1 MLNVPLLCP
10 CSEVYEVSMMQ
21 LPKSAAFAVLV
32 AGLALGACSEDVAE
46 IDDTA
51 LAGDPAIV
59 GALGDHIMVD
69 PDLSTQNES
78 NSALST
84 SARSGALP
92 AEARSPQA
100 VSAARE
106 EAQRL
111 LRDRGGI
118 NSPPAATPEEGEA
131 SSVSLLTVTARAAA
145 LAGESECADR
155 ATYTMQ
161 WAAKMPTNFP
171 IYPRGSVQEA
181 AGSDTAGCALRVVNF
196 ITPVPV
202 GDVMEFYYSLSDN
215 NGFDVERT
223 KRGDEDRLTGKKG
236 STSFTVALR
245 VLPWGGTEV
254 DLITSGK

>member
-1 MLNVPLLCP
+1 MKR
-10 CSEVYEVSMMQ
+10 
-21 LPKSAAFAVLV
+21 LPQSAAFAALVL
-32 AGLALGACSEDVAE
+32 GLAVGACSEEVAE

-69 PDLSTQNES
+69 PDLSSQNEA

-106 EAQRL
+106 DAQRL

-118 NSPPAATPEEGEA
+118 KSPPAGSPEQSNA
-131 SSVSLLTVTARAAA
+131 SSAELLTVTARAAA
-145 LAGESECADR
+145 LSGESECADR
-155 ATYTMQ
+155 VTYTMQ
-161 WAAKMPTNFP
+161 WAAKMPANFP

-181 AGSDTAGCALRVVNF
+181 AGSDTAGCALRVINF
-196 ITPVPV
+196 ITPVPAA
-202 GDVMEFYYSLSDN
+202 DVMEFYFSLADN
-215 NGFDVERT
+215 AGFDVERT
-223 KRGDEDRLTGKKG
+223 LDGNEDWLTGTKG
-236 STSFTVALR
+236 PASFTVALR

-254 DLITSGK
+254 DLITSGS